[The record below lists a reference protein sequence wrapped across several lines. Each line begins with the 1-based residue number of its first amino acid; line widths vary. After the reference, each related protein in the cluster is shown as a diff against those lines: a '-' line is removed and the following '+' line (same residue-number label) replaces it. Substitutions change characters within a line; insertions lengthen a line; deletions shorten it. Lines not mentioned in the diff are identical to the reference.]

1 MFNTFRLATNCFR
14 LSRVVISFYHV
25 HTVFRP
31 HKRTPET
38 DIDVRFLKGIV
49 RSEGFTKCCQ
59 SNSKLQPQLMMDV
72 LKWSRAMLSMFG
84 FDFECLSME
93 CNEASSN
100 GLWPRVIRLTKKV
113 YHYFIVIF
121 MFVGGLI
128 IPFNRI
134 FVQSDFNKRLLLMA
148 IVFYSLSV
156 CGLMIGLNGKIRAAV
171 KEISKIIGYLD
182 GNEISSLQ
190 RNDKKRFIIRHVIM
204 TTPALLG
211 SVYYFVSPETMNFFG
226 SVFLSSFQR
235 NVHFISYVLSYFV
248 LIWTAH
254 FYWSVESVAKTY
266 AEHSKMVILEIL
278 KKSTRFSF
286 ESHKQGTDHFQAIMT
301 SLERYFQFMRAVNQS
316 LGIIPLIMFA
326 CLFADII
333 VTISFLTLFSELRFF
348 SVCAIGICVGN
359 ELLQVLQV
367 IRTATKTTGIIEE
380 AVILSEKMATAPLPE
395 NAPFALI
402 ESRQSLRH
410 YLETIR
416 LQSLVPFSALSTFTL
431 QPSVILNF
439 FNSVVPFTVM
449 FITTIAQ
456 ISRDNSHSLNI
467 LTSNKTKELETH

>member
-1 MFNTFRLATNCFR
+1 MQ
-14 LSRVVISFYHV
+14 
-25 HTVFRP
+25 
-31 HKRTPET
+31 KRTLET
-38 DIDVRFLKGIV
+38 NIDAWFLKKGLV
-49 RSEGFTKCCQ
+49 RSEGFTKCRQ
-59 SNSKLQPQLMMDV
+59 SNSQLQPQLMMDI
-72 LKWSRAMLSMFG
+72 LKWNRVILSMFG
-84 FDFECLSME
+84 FDFEC
-93 CNEASSN
+93 SSTEFSKVSSK
-100 GLWPRVIRLTKKV
+100 GSWPRVIRLTKKV
-113 YHYFIVIF
+113 YHYLLLLL
-121 MFVGGLI
+121 MFVGGI
-128 IPFNRI
+128 MMPFGRI
-134 FVQSDFNKRLLLMA
+134 FVQNDFNKRVMLMA
-148 IVFYSLSV
+148 MSFYFLSV
-156 CGLMIGLNGKIRAAV
+156 CGLVIRLNGKIRV
-171 KEISKIIGYLD
+171 VVREISKIIGHLD
-182 GNEISSLQ
+182 ENEISSLQ
-190 RNDKKRFIIRHVIM
+190 RNDKKRFIIRHM
-204 TTPALLG
+204 TLSVLALAG
-211 SVYYFVSPETMNFFG
+211 FVYYFVSPETMNFFG
-226 SVFLSSFQR
+226 SVFLCNFHR
-235 NVHFISYVLSYFV
+235 DVHILAFAISYF
-248 LIWTAH
+248 IITWTGH

-301 SLERYFQFMRAVNQS
+301 SLEIYFQFVRVINLS
-316 LGIIPLIMFA
+316 LGVIPLAMFI
-326 CLFADII
+326 CLFANTII
-333 VTISFLTLFSELRFF
+333 TISFLTLFSELRLF
-348 SVCAIGICVGN
+348 SLFILGAGVGN
-359 ELLQVLQV
+359 NLLQVLQV
-367 IRTATKTTGIIEE
+367 IQTATKTTGIIEE